1 MSNSNNK
8 TSWLNYKKKEMNP
21 HFCSRSMV
29 TPLLRWKAAVTSAS
43 ASAGVSAGGVGGFVG
58 GIRHIAILPSS
69 QQLPRQLQQQLCD
82 NNGTATAT
90 ATTTTIRSKHSS
102 TQIKRLFKK
111 NPAKRRVALKKNM
124 NETTT
129 SSSSTVVD
137 GNSSAGG
144 GVIPEPQFAPV
155 VESPKFLPNGWC
167 PLPSD
172 DASAGSSSS
181 SKYPFRV
188 SRTGN
193 KPQDSVGFLPVY
205 SEYRKDGARVTTRIK
220 KVSGDTDIFLSELR
234 AALQIPIP
242 RNPRDDVV
250 HVRSGGAIEVKGN
263 RVREVKHWLAGLGF

>member
-205 SEYRKDGARVTTRIK
+205 SEYRCVFRKERKRK
-220 KVSGDTDIFLSELR
+220 KILEEKWFACFLPFSSQVCFVFCFVHAKLSTNLSICMTCSP
-234 AALQIPIP
+234 ALSIW
-242 RNPRDDVV
+242 RRLSLNNFV
-250 HVRSGGAIEVKGN
+250 
-263 RVREVKHWLAGLGF
+263 